1 MSEEKS
7 VHERTDIKYQGAEPC
22 PGRAAVDL
30 VQQLCVAAELGF
42 GLEVALNRMVIR

>member
-1 MSEEKS
+1 MSKDKS
-7 VHERTDIKYQGAEPC
+7 VHERSDIKYQGTEPC